1 MTTFRYL
8 AGVLGAAALSTL
20 AATSAWAKDSGFYLG
35 VDAGG
40 SQSPSSLRLNVDHTT
55 LVSRDLHTTD
65 FSWALNT
72 GFRFNRFV
80 ALELSYVDLGKLVA
94 PLADVATASAGQ
106 GTYTFSAKGL
116 RLAGVGS
123 FPVGHWEP
131 YLKAGVLRARVEA
144 SLSGTDGSSTFD
156 IERYTSSSAVF
167 AGLGTHY
174 EIGTRWVIGLELDHY
189 GSIGH
194 RHVTGA
200 MTKKALTFGMAY
212 RF

>member
-1 MTTFRYL
+1 MTTFKYP
-8 AGVLGAAALSTL
+8 AGVLGAAVLSAL
-20 AATSAWAKDSGFYLG
+20 AAPSAWAEDSGFYLG

-40 SQSPSSLRLNVDHTT
+40 SQSPGSLRLYVDQST
-55 LVSRDLHTTD
+55 LVSRDVHTTD
-65 FSWALNT
+65 FSWALNA

-94 PLADVATASAGQ
+94 PLADVATAGQ

-116 RLAGVGS
+116 RLAAVGS
-123 FPVGHWEP
+123 YPVGRWEP
-131 YLKAGVLRARVEA
+131 YLKAGVLRAKVEA
-144 SLSGTDGSSTFD
+144 SLSGTDGSSAFD
-156 IERYTSSSAVF
+156 IERYTSNSAMF

-189 GSIGH
+189 GSIGR
-194 RHVTGA
+194 RHITGA
-200 MTKKALTFGMAY
+200 MTKNALTFGIAY

>member
-1 MTTFRYL
+1 MTSFKHL
-8 AGVLGAAALSTL
+8 AGVLGAAVLSTL
-20 AATSAWAKDSGFYLG
+20 AATSARAGDSGFYLG

-40 SQSPSSLRLNVDHTT
+40 SQSPGSLRLYVDQST
-55 LVSRDLHTTD
+55 LVSRDVHTRD
-65 FSWALNT
+65 FSWALDT

-94 PLADVATASAGQ
+94 PLADAATAGRA
-106 GTYTFSAKGL
+106 TYTFSAKGL

-144 SLSGTDGSSTFD
+144 SLSGTDGSSVFD
-156 IERYTSSSAVF
+156 LDRYTSSTAVL
-167 AGLGTHY
+167 AAVGAHY
-174 EIGTRWVIGLELDHY
+174 DIGARWVVGLELDHY
-189 GSIGH
+189 GSIGN
-194 RHVTGA
+194 RHFTGA
-200 MTKKALTFGMAY
+200 MTKNALTFGIAH

>member
-1 MTTFRYL
+1 MTTFKCV
-8 AGVLGAAALSTL
+8 AGVLGAAVLSTL
-20 AATSAWAKDSGFYLG
+20 APTSAWAQDSGFYLG

-40 SQSPSSLRLNVDHTT
+40 SRSPRSLRLSVDQIT
-55 LVSRDLHTTD
+55 LVSRDGHTTE
-65 FSWALNT
+65 FSWAFNT
-72 GFRFNRFV
+72 GYRFNRFV

-94 PLADVATASAGQ
+94 PLAGVGAATAGQ

-116 RLAGVGS
+116 RLAAVGS

-144 SLSGTDGSSTFD
+144 SLSGTDGSSAFD

-174 EIGTRWVIGLELDHY
+174 DIGTRWVVGLELDHY
-189 GSIGH
+189 GSIGRYH
-194 RHVTGA
+194 ITGA
-200 MTKKALTFGMAY
+200 LTKNALTFGIAY

>member
-1 MTTFRYL
+1 MTTFKCF
-8 AGVLGAAALSTL
+8 AGVLGVAVLSTL
-20 AATSAWAKDSGFYLG
+20 APTSTWAQDSGFYLG

-40 SQSPSSLRLNVDHTT
+40 SQSPGSLRLSVDQIT
-55 LVSRDLHTTD
+55 LVSRDVHTD
-65 FSWALNT
+65 FSWAFNT
-72 GFRFNRFV
+72 GYRFNRFV

-94 PLADVATASAGQ
+94 PLAGVGAATAGQ

-116 RLAGVGS
+116 RLAAVGS

-144 SLSGTDGSSTFD
+144 SLSGTDGSSAFD
-156 IERYTSSSAVF
+156 IERYTASSAVF

-174 EIGTRWVIGLELDHY
+174 DISTRWLIGLELDHY
-189 GSIGH
+189 GSIGA
-194 RHVTGA
+194 RHITGA
-200 MTKKALTFGMAY
+200 MTKNALTFGIAY